1 MENKPGNIPPK
12 PSAVRPRT
20 TPVAKPVAKPGV
32 KPMAKPVSKPAPK
45 APKPKSERKG
55 DPAKVFLVILVLLLA
70 GGVAYLLYD
79 KFNQQKVVAEDAQ
92 KSKEAHKTDIDL
104 KVAEINR
111 LEDSIKVVIAEK
123 EALGQELAEE
133 RAKLA
138 ELEDLKSKLQHHEVS
153 INSLNRRL
161 SKYKKEYEVVTA
173 SVESLSEENKQLAA
187 EKETLHAKL
196 KQKDDSIQALHKE
209 KQALTD
215 KIVSASGIKVE
226 NIDVKVINTVGKEL
240 PKAENYKAMLV
251 LKVRMYLN
259 IAENKL
265 LNGKKDIYLRFIDPS
280 GTAAITGE
288 KIFIADGKKTF
299 YTDKQ
304 TIDFDQSKSISF
316 TYNKGSRFRPGKY
329 MIEFYA
335 DGKKIGDSHLTL
347 IK

>member
-1 MENKPGNIPPK
+1 M
-12 PSAVRPRT
+12 S
-20 TPVAKPVAKPGV
+20 KPVAKPE
-32 KPMAKPVSKPAPK
+32 PK

-55 DPAKVFLVILVLLLA
+55 DPSKVFLVILVLLLA
-70 GGVAYLLYD
+70 GGVAYLLFD
-79 KFNQQKVVAEDAQ
+79 KFNQQTIVAQEEQ
-92 KSKEAHKTDIDL
+92 KNKEVYKNDIDL

-123 EALGQELAEE
+123 QTLGQALEEE

-173 SVESLSEENKQLAA
+173 SVESLTEENKQLAS

-196 KQKDDSIQALHKE
+196 KQKDDSLQALHKE
-209 KQALTD
+209 KQALTE
-215 KIVSASGIKVE
+215 KIVSASGMKVE

-240 PKAENYKAMLV
+240 PTAENYKAMLV
-251 LKVRMYLN
+251 LKVRMYLKM
-259 IAENKL
+259 ADNKL
-265 LNGKKDIYLRFIDPS
+265 LQGKKDIYLRFIDPT
-280 GTAAITGE
+280 GTAAIEGE

-304 TIDFDQSKSISF
+304 TIDFDQTKSISF
-316 TYNKGSRFRPGKY
+316 TYNKGGRFKPGKY

-347 IK
+347 TK